1 MTNKSWRVLRPR
13 KHANPDTRY
22 EVCVMC
28 KEKVDREQ
36 DGHLT
41 DYEGKTWCLVCG
53 EIVIEEQLG
62 DVKHE
67 KDILERAL
75 MKLTIIRKECE
86 K

>member
-1 MTNKSWRVLRPR
+1 MPTKLWRVLRPR

-28 KEKVDREQ
+28 HEKVDREQ

-53 EIVIEEQLG
+53 EIIIEEQLS